1 MSPLPRGGG
10 RLVWTGYIIGVR
22 GEHTPLHSTPTENP
36 MTVINYN
43 KIKQPNVDGINM
55 MDRTITIPGIGECVW
70 VCWAEDEDNDIRII
84 ELHRKEDVLNN
95 FNPLLAYNV
104 HPYSVDKDDAL
115 KDSKDVSTVGG
126 VMRFAYRG
134 HGDTIALVGFFVHPR
149 FRGQGLAKTLLIHG
163 VAIIHNCYGTVGQI
177 VLNPKQ
183 HPTSPVP
190 TAVLRKWYKDL
201 GFKELG
207 YCLDAIGLVTCKN
220 KRIYSK
226 FPRDIQKK
234 VRKEGDR
241 LLLMSV
247 DNIWNMDRANQIMA
261 LGLGNLL
268 AEWT

>member
-1 MSPLPRGGG
+1 
-10 RLVWTGYIIGVR
+10 
-22 GEHTPLHSTPTENP
+22 

-43 KIKQPNVDGINM
+43 KIKQPSADGINM

-70 VCWAEDEDNDIRII
+70 VCWAEDEDNDIRVID
-84 ELHRKEDVLNN
+84 LHLKEDVLNN

-104 HPYSVDKDDAL
+104 HPYSVDKSDAL
-115 KDSKDVSTVGG
+115 TDSKDVSTVGG

-134 HGDTIALVGFFVHPR
+134 HGDTIAIVGFFVHPR
-149 FRGQGLAKTLLIHG
+149 FRGQGLAKTLLVHG
-163 VAIIHNCYGTVGQI
+163 IGIINNFYGQVGQI

-207 YCLDAIGLVTCKN
+207 DMLKVIGLSPC
-220 KRIYSK
+220 SK
-226 FPRDIQKK
+226 KKVYKQFPRDIQKK
-234 VRKEGDR
+234 VRTEGDR
-241 LLLMSV
+241 LLVVSV
-247 DNIWNMDRANQIMA
+247 DKIWNRDRADQILA
-261 LGLGNLL
+261 LDLGSLL